1 MTVDPRAE
9 ELEHLR
15 RIARVSWQLQNAEW
29 RYWAA
34 RSQRNAWEIRN
45 RLAELKDL
53 KHQMRRLLDRY
64 ARRWGKR
71 TNP

>member
-1 MTVDPRAE
+1 MNDTRIAE

-34 RSQRNAWEIRN
+34 RKEGDAWATRN
-45 RLAELKDL
+45 RLTEMKDL
-53 KHQMRRLLDRY
+53 KHQMRRLLDQY
-64 ARRWGKR
+64 ARRWGKKTR
-71 TNP
+71 